1 VRIATG
7 AQAAQAAE
15 AREAFEGRRRRV
27 MRVLRSKKA
36 IVVLVA
42 TLVAAGALAAV
53 GISAVISRTVVADG
67 QNIHYQIV
75 RSVAD
80 GFDSGWHIHPGLA
93 IVQVQEGSLQ
103 FTTQGNCT
111 PKTLNAGET
120 YIEVPY
126 LPLRAVGTGRVAWT
140 TTFLVRYEEAIQI
153 PVPSP
158 CP

>member
-1 VRIATG
+1 VQFAN
-7 AQAAQAAE
+7 
-15 AREAFEGRRRRV
+15 ARDSREEDE
-27 MRVLRSKKA
+27 MHVLRSKKA
-36 IVVLVA
+36 IVVLVS

-93 IVQVQEGSLQ
+93 IVQVQEGSVQ
-103 FTTQGNCT
+103 ITQGSCT

-120 YIEVPY
+120 LVEVPY
-126 LPLRAVGTGRVAWT
+126 TPVRAVATGRFVWT
-140 TTFLVRYEEAIQI
+140 TTFLVRYEEAVTI

-158 CP
+158 ASCP